1 MNRRSVQAA
10 AMTAAAILVVSTT
23 LVVASPGSGIS
34 GVSTRGDGVISGRVN
49 INKPNVVQLRTYGDL
64 RVFDQELTIGPLGH
78 TGWHRH
84 PGPVLVTVVSGT
96 FRFQLTDCSFTDYFP
111 GQTVVDTGEVVHRGT
126 NPSGTDTASLSITY
140 LTPVGAPLRIEAD
153 AVTC

>member
-1 MNRRSVQAA
+1 MNRRSLQAA
-10 AMTAAAILVVSTT
+10 ALAAGLT
-23 LVVASPGSGIS
+23 LLLSSAFAVASPGSGIS
-34 GVSTRGDGVISGRVN
+34 GVSTRGDGVIGGRVN
-49 INKPNVVQLRTYGDL
+49 INKPHVVQLRTYGDL

-96 FRFQLTDCSFTDYFP
+96 FRFQFTDCSFTDYRA
-111 GQTVVDTGEVVHRGT
+111 GQTVVDTGEVVHRGF
-126 NPSGTDTASLSITY
+126 NPSDTTGTSLSITY

>member
-1 MNRRSVQAA
+1 MKPRSLQAA
-10 AMTAAAILVVSTT
+10 ALAAGLT
-23 LVVASPGSGIS
+23 LLMSSAVLASPGSGIS
-34 GVSTRGDGVISGRVN
+34 GVSIRGDGVISGGAN
-49 INKPNVVQLRTYGDL
+49 INKPHVVQLRTYGDL
-64 RVFDQELTIGPLGH
+64 RVVDQELSIGPLGH

-96 FRFQLTDCSFTDYFP
+96 FRFQFSDCSFTDYGP
-111 GQTVVDTGEVVHRGT
+111 GETVVDTGEVVHRGL
-126 NPSGTDTASLSITY
+126 NPSETTSTSLSITY

>member
-1 MNRRSVQAA
+1 MNRRSFPVAA
-10 AMTAAAILVVSTT
+10 LAAGLILIVSSAF
-23 LVVASPGSGIS
+23 VMASPGSGIS
-34 GVSTRGDGVISGRVN
+34 GVSTRGDGVISDRFKVN
-49 INKPNVVQLRTYGDL
+49 TPGVVKLQSDGDL

-84 PGPVLVTVVSGT
+84 PGPVLVTVVSG
-96 FRFQLTDCSFTDYFP
+96 RFQMQYADCSSTEYRP
-111 GQTVVDTGEVVHRGT
+111 GQTVVDTGELVHRGV
-126 NPSGTDTASLSITY
+126 NPSNETSTSLSITY